1 MKQLTIIAVLSVLA
15 CALLPAQQQK
25 PEIVA
30 EDGGLQERGSARVLY
45 WGPRVDAALGQ
56 FAIDYGRPAWKKD
69 YDDPTKFD
77 AMTRGKI
84 WRLGSNFW
92 TVLDTSIP
100 LRIAGSAIAV
110 GSYYLGL
117 ERSADG
123 SVWHLVFIDP
133 VKARAMKLDAYQ
145 IQRAPVLFRVP
156 LTAEP
161 AGETAERLT
170 ITLSYA
176 KERIKDVK
184 LTIAWGRLR
193 VTAPVTATVGG

>member
-1 MKQLTIIAVLSVLA
+1 MKQLTTVVVVYVLA

-30 EDGGLQERGSARVLY
+30 EDGGVQERGSARVLY

-77 AMTRGKI
+77 AMTKGKI

-100 LRIAGSAIAV
+100 LRIGGSEIAV

-123 SVWHLVFIDP
+123 GSWHLVFIDP

-145 IQRAPVLFRVP
+145 IQRAPILFRVP
-156 LTAEP
+156 MTAEP
-161 AGETAERLT
+161 AGETTEKLT
-170 ITLSYA
+170 ITLSYT

-193 VTAPVTATVGG
+193 ITAPIAATVGG